1 MSRIAS
7 FVITLAIA
15 IATFS
20 PAAVMRAVPPEP
32 WRAKVDPWVLDA
44 AADGAGET
52 AFLVFLADQADVS
65 PAAALGSKREKG
77 EYVYRTLSEHAA
89 RTQAPLR
96 RALDRMGVAW
106 QPFWV
111 ANMIWVRGDASV
123 MAALAARADVAHLY
137 ANPHVRLD
145 AATAEAPDAGVLRLR
160 SARTSG
166 RNAAQDASFRDA
178 NLRDASFRDASF
190 RDANL
195 QDASFRDTGFQDA
208 RFRDA
213 GDLPADRILSLEAI
227 EWGVSKIGAP
237 AVWGAGINGAGAVV
251 GGQDTGYRWTH
262 EALKARY
269 RGWDGTTADHDYNW
283 HDAIHEGASDCGVD
297 SLVPCDDSGHGTHTM
312 GTMVGDDG
320 GTNQVGVAPGA
331 TWIGCR
337 NMLEGDGTPATYA
350 ECYEWFIAPARV
362 DGSDPDPGR
371 APDVINNSWG
381 CPASEGCTDPTV
393 LLAVVENVRA
403 AGIVTVHSAGNAGAA
418 CSSINTPAAI
428 YDASFTVGATNST
441 DAIAYFSSRGPV
453 TVDGSGRMKP
463 DVSAP
468 GDGVRSSYASND
480 TSYANMSGT
489 SMAGPHVA
497 GLVALL
503 IDANPRLRGEVDVIE
518 DLIGQSAL
526 HLTTTLVCGGDTA
539 SSVPNNVFGW
549 GRVDAWAAYEAA
561 IAPCAAPATVG
572 DLAIAPLATQGVQL
586 AWTPA
591 DGASAYHLWWDDAPY
606 FEPGAD
612 CFAAANCRA
621 VTVPTADA
629 PWPTVAGLTAWVVQA
644 AKWCAVAPASNRVAA
659 FRYDLV
665 AGG

>member
-7 FVITLAIA
+7 SIAILAIA
-15 IATFS
+15 VAVVAS
-20 PAAVMRAVPPEP
+20 AAPLTVRSDPPEP
-32 WRAKVDPWVLDA
+32 WRAKVDPWVLNA
-44 AADGAGET
+44 AAAGET
-52 AFLVFLADQADVS
+52 EFLVFLADQADVS
-65 PAAALGSKREKG
+65 AAAALGSKREKG

-96 RALDRMGVAW
+96 RTLDRMGVAW

-111 ANMIWVRGDASV
+111 ANMIWVRGDAAAL
-123 MAALAARADVAHLY
+123 AALAARADVAHLY

-145 AATAEAPDAGVLRLR
+145 AAIAEAPGAGVLRLR

-166 RNAAQDASFRDA
+166 RNAAQDAS
-178 NLRDASFRDASF
+178 
-190 RDANL
+190 
-195 QDASFRDTGFQDA
+195 
-208 RFRDA
+208 
-213 GDLPADRILSLEAI
+213 ILSLEAI

-237 AVWGAGINGAGAVV
+237 AVWGAGINGAGVVV

-262 EALKARY
+262 EALKAHY
-269 RGWDGTTADHDYNW
+269 RGWDGTTAAHDYNW
-283 HDAIHEGASDCGVD
+283 HDAIHEGTSDCGVD